1 VSVSQNAVM
10 HKRPIPSSG
19 EMLPVVGLGTWQSF
33 DIGDDPAAFEQRKQ
47 VLQIL
52 FEAGGIVVDSSPMYG
67 RSEDAAGRALAV
79 LDARARAFVA
89 TKVWTSGEREGIAQ
103 MQQSAKLMRAPVI
116 DLMQIHNLVDW
127 RTHIKTLRAWKE
139 QGQFRYIGITHYTNA
154 ALDDL
159 AAVLR
164 AEPLDFVQFAYS
176 IDVREAEK
184 TLLPLAYDKGVATL
198 INKPFGTGGL
208 FRAAKGR
215 ALPPVAAETGAASW
229 AQFFLKFILGH
240 RAVTC
245 VIPATGNPVHARDNF
260 AAGQGLIPDEA
271 QRARMLAAWQAA

>member
-127 RTHIKTLRAWKE
+127 RTHIKTLRAWK
-139 QGQFRYIGITHYTNA
+139 
-154 ALDDL
+154 
-159 AAVLR
+159 
-164 AEPLDFVQFAYS
+164 
-176 IDVREAEK
+176 
-184 TLLPLAYDKGVATL
+184 
-198 INKPFGTGGL
+198 
-208 FRAAKGR
+208 
-215 ALPPVAAETGAASW
+215 
-229 AQFFLKFILGH
+229 
-240 RAVTC
+240 
-245 VIPATGNPVHARDNF
+245 
-260 AAGQGLIPDEA
+260 
-271 QRARMLAAWQAA
+271 